1 MIEKSFFWGEKVNN
15 ECKKIVS
22 KLEYSKLECFE
33 EKEPNLRDNS
43 KIRSS
48 HFVHDRI
55 LSNPLLGFSTCSQY
69 KINGPQKGSIY
80 FRAGKGSRTL
90 DIDLG
95 KVALYQLSYSRVGSL
110 NLVKLG
116 GL

>member
-1 MIEKSFFWGEKVNN
+1 MIEKSFFLGENVNN

-48 HFVHDRI
+48 DFVHDRI
-55 LSNPLLGFSTCSQY
+55 LSNPLLGFSTY
-69 KINGPQKGSIY
+69 IY
-80 FRAGKGSRTL
+80 HIKKEKPP
-90 DIDLG
+90 D
-95 KVALYQLSYSRVGSL
+95 
-110 NLVKLG
+110 
-116 GL
+116 

>member
-1 MIEKSFFWGEKVNN
+1 MIEKSFFLGEKVNN

-33 EKEPNLRDNS
+33 EKEPNLRDNF

-55 LSNPLLGFSTCSQY
+55 L
-69 KINGPQKGSIY
+69 
-80 FRAGKGSRTL
+80 
-90 DIDLG
+90 
-95 KVALYQLSYSRVGSL
+95 
-110 NLVKLG
+110 
-116 GL
+116 